1 MADVR
6 MSMEEY
12 LALLNGTP
20 SANAPMP
27 APVSEQEKPKRRR
40 RNAYHRFS
48 KNFAFRSKRKNER
61 SQDYL
66 AARAK
71 AVGRAWRRSK
81 K

>member
-12 LALLNGTP
+12 LALINGTP
-20 SANAPMP
+20 SAVAPMP
-27 APVSEQEKPKRRR
+27 APVVEQEKPKRTKRT
-40 RNAYHRFS
+40 AYHRFS
-48 KNFAFRSKRKNER
+48 KNFEFRSKRRNER

-71 AVGRAWRRSK
+71 AVGRAWRK
-81 K
+81 ANK

>member
-1 MADVR
+1 MAEVT

-20 SANAPMP
+20 SAI
-27 APVSEQEKPKRRR
+27 APVPAAPVEQEKPKRRR

-48 KNFAFRSKRKNER
+48 KNFEFRSKRKNER

-66 AARAK
+66 SARAK
-71 AVGRAWRRSK
+71 AVGRAWRKSK
-81 K
+81 

>member
-1 MADVR
+1 MAEVT

-20 SANAPMP
+20 SANASM
-27 APVSEQEKPKRRR
+27 AEPVVEQEKPKRKR

-48 KNFAFRSKRKNER
+48 KNFEFRSKRKNER

-66 AARAK
+66 SARAK
-71 AVGRAWRRSK
+71 AVGRAWRKSR
-81 K
+81 

>member
-1 MADVR
+1 
-6 MSMEEY
+6 MEEY

-20 SANAPMP
+20 AAAAPMP
-27 APVSEQEKPKRRR
+27 APEIEQEKPKRRR
-40 RNAYHRFS
+40 RSAYHRFS
-48 KNFAFRSKRKNER
+48 KNFEFRKKRKNES

-66 AARAK
+66 AARAR